1 MGGTEEQPVSAV
13 VVRRRLRGD
22 ERFAVTGASGWL
34 GRTAL
39 DLLAGALGAPAFAE
53 RVVGYAS
60 ARKSVRL
67 RSGLDVPLRPLA
79 ELSRSDPPPTHIL
92 HFAYQTRDRA
102 AVLGLGPYVVAN
114 LEITTTVLD
123 AVQRHRPE
131 GVLVASSGAVYAADG
146 GFAVDLTQN
155 PYGSLK
161 FQEEMIL
168 RRAAGDVG
176 ARSVV
181 ARVFS
186 VAGAYMTKPEL
197 YVLGDLV
204 LRALAGASLV
214 LRSRD
219 PVYRSYC
226 AAADV
231 VALGLVC
238 LLGESVPADVVFDSG
253 GKVVEVGELAERV
266 RAVLGLPHL
275 AIERSF
281 LSGGAADRYVGDTD
295 QMAVL
300 ASRYGLRLQSLDE
313 QIIDTAAFLRSGI
326 AGYEG

>member
-1 MGGTEEQPVSAV
+1 MGGSEEQPVSAA

-39 DLLAGALGAPAFAE
+39 DLLAGALGAHAFAK

-60 ARKSVRL
+60 AHKSVRL
-67 RSGLDVPLRPLA
+67 RSGLVVPLRPLG
-79 ELSRSDPPPTHIL
+79 ELSRTDPAPTHIL
-92 HFAYQTRDRA
+92 HFAYQTRDRV
-102 AVLGLGPYVVAN
+102 AVMGVGPYVVAN
-114 LEITTTVLD
+114 LEITSMVLD
-123 AVQRHRPE
+123 AVQRHGPE
-131 GVLVASSGAVYAADG
+131 GILLASSGAVYAAGG
-146 GFAVDLTQN
+146 GFAADLASD
-155 PYGSLK
+155 PYGTLK
-161 FQEEMIL
+161 YQEELVL

-186 VAGAYMTKPEL
+186 VSGAYMTKPEL

-214 LRSRD
+214 LRARG
-219 PVYRSYC
+219 PVHRSYC

-238 LLGESVPADVVFDSG
+238 LLGGSTPADEVFDSG
-253 GKVVEVGELAERV
+253 GKAVEVGELAERV
-266 RAVLGLPHL
+266 RTVLGLSHL
-275 AIERSF
+275 TIERS
-281 LSGGAADRYVGDTD
+281 LSPDEAPDRYLGDGD
-295 QMAVL
+295 HMAML
-300 ASRYGLRLQSLDE
+300 ASQHGMRLQSLDE
-313 QIIDTAAFLRSGI
+313 QILDTASFLRSDRR
-326 AGYEG
+326 